1 MKYPLL
7 LRQVVKFSSGTSSAE
22 IQLLSLVIQKLESVL
37 QRVDSSMAEAK
48 CQFTI
53 SRVCFF
59 VLIILILDLVTILGL
74 KQQILTFCECSMT
87 FFICQLEW
95 LDEAVEVRCHAV
107 RKAREEMLDG
117 TLRNNRGTVKKY
129 KTRFQSHQ

>member
-1 MKYPLL
+1 MFKLKLENLWGKCDSALGTKSIFKFKSILDVPRSKLVKYPLL

-59 VLIILILDLVTILGL
+59 VIILLILDLFTILVL
-74 KQQILTFCECSMT
+74 KQQLDIDIL
-87 FFICQLEW
+87 
-95 LDEAVEVRCHAV
+95 
-107 RKAREEMLDG
+107 
-117 TLRNNRGTVKKY
+117 
-129 KTRFQSHQ
+129 

>member
-74 KQQILTFCECSMT
+74 KQQILTFCKCSMT

-95 LDEAVEVRCHAV
+95 LDEAVEV